1 MGFNDGRVA
10 IIPHRSGDLK
20 RKTIKSILESFQITA
35 EEFLRIKKGK

>member
-20 RKTIKSILESFQITA
+20 RKTIKSILESFQILA
-35 EEFLRIKKGK
+35 EEFLKLRKGK